1 MYYLDAYH
9 KNFFA
14 DQMLPYLRI
23 NGTEEYWRALDQ
35 NLSETMIGRMKP
47 KEALDRTYKEWNE
60 ITERRGKSKQ
70 LEQYQQ
76 AVGYKK

>member
-1 MYYLDAYH
+1 
-9 KNFFA
+9 
-14 DQMLPYLRI
+14 
-23 NGTEEYWRALDQ
+23 
-35 NLSETMIGRMKP
+35 MIGRMKP